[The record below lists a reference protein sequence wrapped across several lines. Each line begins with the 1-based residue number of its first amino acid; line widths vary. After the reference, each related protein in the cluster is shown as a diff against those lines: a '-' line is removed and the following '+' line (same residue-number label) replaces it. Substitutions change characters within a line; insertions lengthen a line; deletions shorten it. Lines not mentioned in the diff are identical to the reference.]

1 MQMGGMMMGGGM
13 GGMGGMGG
21 AMGRGMGIYGGAMA
35 GGGGMGSFG
44 GQGGESHAPLAEP
57 LVNPFHESHAAG
69 VMPHPLLFT

>member
-1 MQMGGMMMGGGM
+1 MGGMMMGGGM

-44 GQGGESHAPLAEP
+44 GQGGESHHCRATRKPI
-57 LVNPFHESHAAG
+57 S
-69 VMPHPLLFT
+69 

>member
-44 GQGGESHAPLAEP
+44 GQGGESHHCRATRKPI
-57 LVNPFHESHAAG
+57 S
-69 VMPHPLLFT
+69 